1 MKRGKLVAAMLIG
14 SEFLCWSSKA
24 QEGPTK
30 QDTAE
35 QSRTGVDKRDQI
47 IEELVK
53 RVAAL
58 EKEVQELRSKDA
70 NGGSVVVSTP
80 ARVTTAAEVTT
91 GAKQSPAQQTRTAPS
106 EEYDKEELVAREALD
121 RALIARGGLLLPRGT
136 IEFDNG
142 ISYFNSSADRLSV
155 NGFTVAPILVVGDIV
170 SQRAQRD
177 IVLSSVTT
185 RLGLPDDFQLDVRVP
200 YGYQS
205 ERTVT
210 ADNNKTSQRYLGLG
224 DVEVGLTKQLRRGRG
239 FGPDVLAG
247 FRWKSTTGPDPYQP
261 TSTEVALGTGF
272 QGLQGSVTMV
282 KPSDPLVYFGSF
294 SYTANLS
301 TTKQFQTSDPT
312 SSNGL
317 TRGFVDPGDTI
328 GFQVGTALSV
338 NPEASLSFALD
349 QRFTRS
355 TSLNGQSLPGTY
367 LSAAVFQVGTTYV
380 YAPGR
385 SIDLGL
391 GIGLSRGAPDFQF
404 SVNFPLRFSLNKRA
418 R

>member
-1 MKRGKLVAAMLIG
+1 M
-14 SEFLCWSSKA
+14 
-24 QEGPTK
+24 K

-35 QSRTGVDKRDQI
+35 HLRTGVDKRDQI
-47 IEELVK
+47 IEELVN

-58 EKEVQELRSKDA
+58 EREVQELRSKEA
-70 NGGSVVVSTP
+70 NRGSAVVSAP
-80 ARVTTAAEVTT
+80 ARITTAAEVTT
-91 GAKQSPAQQTRTAPS
+91 GAKQSPPEQTRTAPS
-106 EEYDKEELVAREALD
+106 NEYDKEELVAREALD
-121 RALIARGGLLLPRGT
+121 RALISRGGLLLPPGT
-136 IEFDNG
+136 VEFDNG
-142 ISYFNSSADRLSV
+142 ISYFNSSADQLSV
-155 NGFTVAPILVVGDIV
+155 NGFTVAPILVIGDIV

-177 IVLSSVTT
+177 IVLSSVAT

-210 ADNNKTSQRYLGLG
+210 ADNKKTSQRYLGLG
-224 DVEVGLTKQLRRGRG
+224 DVEVGLTKQLRKGRG
-239 FGPDVLAG
+239 LGPDVLAG
-247 FRWKSTTGPDPYQP
+247 FRWKSTTGSDPYQP

-272 QGLQGSVTMV
+272 QSLQGSVTLV
-282 KPSDPLVYFGSF
+282 KPSDPLVYFANF

-301 TTKQFQTSDPT
+301 STKQIQTSDPT

-317 TRGFVDPGDTI
+317 TKGYVEPGDTI

-338 NPEASLSFALD
+338 NPEASLTFALD

-385 SIDLGL
+385 SINLGL

-404 SVNFPLRFSLNKRA
+404 SANFPLRFSLNKKA

>member
-1 MKRGKLVAAMLIG
+1 MLIG
-14 SEFLCWSSKA
+14 SGFLCGSSKA
-24 QEGPTK
+24 QEGPMK
-30 QDTAE
+30 QDTTE
-35 QSRTGVDKRDQI
+35 QSRTGVDQRDHI
-47 IEELVK
+47 IEELMK

-58 EKEVQELRSKDA
+58 EKEVHELLSKEA
-70 NGGSVVVSTP
+70 NGGSAVVRAP
-80 ARVTTAAEVTT
+80 ARVATVAEVTT
-91 GAKQSPAQQTRTAPS
+91 GAQQSPGQQTRTAPS
-106 EEYDKEELVAREALD
+106 NEYDKEELVAREALD
-121 RALIARGGLLLPRGT
+121 RALISRGGLLLPPGT
-136 IEFDNG
+136 VEFDNG
-142 ISYFNSSADRLSV
+142 ISYFNSSADQLSV
-155 NGFTVAPILVVGDIV
+155 NGFTVAPILVIGDIV

-185 RLGLPDDFQLDVRVP
+185 RLGLPDDFQLDLRVP

-224 DVEVGLTKQLRRGRG
+224 DVEVGLTKQLSRGRG
-239 FGPDVLAG
+239 LGPDVLAG

-272 QGLQGSVTMV
+272 QSLQGSVTLV
-282 KPSDPLVYFGSF
+282 KPSDPLVYFGNF

-301 TTKQFQTSDPT
+301 ATKQIQTSDP
-312 SSNGL
+312 SSSTGL
-317 TRGFVDPGDTI
+317 TKGFVDPGDTI
-328 GFQVGTALSV
+328 GFQVGAALSV
-338 NPEASLSFALD
+338 NPEASLNFALD

-355 TSLNGQSLPGTY
+355 TSLDGKSLPGTY
-367 LSAAVFQVGTTYV
+367 LSEAVFQVGTTYV

-404 SVNFPLRFSLNKRA
+404 SANFPLRFSLIKRA